1 MSIMI
6 SINADR
12 INSLDLSPVQTVID
26 KWLADGAIGKYEQQ
40 LQFEIEYPREEL
52 DPREISEIPEVRLWF
67 IRLDSCYPWLPF
79 LLDWKAGELAR
90 YAAMLVPHQFH
101 RSEGIQYNPEA
112 LEMFLMSKIFVLTD
126 WLNQQEIPSKSKLM
140 AMSQMFGYDLEE
152 AFFDM
157 ILPDRGL

>member
-1 MSIMI
+1 MSIMV
-6 SINADR
+6 SINAQH
-12 INSLDLSPVQTVID
+12 INNLDLSPVQTVID
-26 KWLADGAIGKYEQQ
+26 KWLESGAIAQNEQQ
-40 LQFEIEYPREEL
+40 LQFEIEYPREEF

-79 LLDWKAGELAR
+79 LLDWKTGELAR

-112 LEMFLMSKIFVLTD
+112 LEMFLMHKIFVLTD
-126 WLNQQEIPSKSKLM
+126 WLNQQGIPSKSKLM

-152 AFFDM
+152 AFFDV
-157 ILPDRGL
+157 IVPHK

>member
-1 MSIMI
+1 MSIMV
-6 SINADR
+6 SINAQH
-12 INSLDLSPVQTVID
+12 INNLDLSPVQTVID
-26 KWLADGAIGKYEQQ
+26 KWLAERAIAQNEQQ
-40 LQFEIEYPREEL
+40 LQFEIEYPREEF

-79 LLDWKAGELAR
+79 LLDWKTGELAR

-112 LEMFLMSKIFVLTD
+112 LEMFLMHKIFVLTD
-126 WLNQQEIPSKSKLM
+126 WLNQQGIPGKSKLM

-152 AFFDM
+152 AFFDV
-157 ILPDRGL
+157 IVPHK